1 MDWGCFPLFWRVCP
15 RSPGRSPRL
24 KPGTPAPDRPF
35 PQDRQTIL
43 GQTILINGIRV
54 SMPWAQWQTDGRPV
68 LGISDVGLRQ
78 LGGIDLLNTDQPER
92 QPIAWRSGPLQENS
106 RFLELPAYLTAQH
119 RYLDL
124 QPLIDEAG
132 WQIQVE
138 DKTLRIQTQSM
149 AQISNFLLGR
159 SPGTLFGPLDIAWAE
174 GVRWQQAY
182 VRVGGAEFPVTQLRL
197 DLQQVG
203 LDLRPVWPQGNG
215 MLGIARLDETLM
227 ARGAI
232 AGLNAGFFN
241 RNNKAPLAALRSR
254 GEWLSGPILDRGAI
268 GWNEA
273 GQVIIDRLTLTETL
287 QPSLPS
293 DQNPGTLPRES
304 LESIAL
310 NSGYLKAGF
319 SRYTAAWGLTY
330 TPFTD
335 NEVLIYVQGGQ
346 VIEQRQGGKAG
357 TETFPLSLPGQ
368 AGGSDLKNYLLVAR
382 SNRSGAAK
390 LPVGTALE
398 LTQHWSSSG
407 LARSPNLLG
416 AGPLL
421 IQNRRIVLDAPPK
434 ASAAPL
440 SASRPP

>member
-1 MDWGCFPLFWRVCP
+1 M
-15 RSPGRSPRL
+15 
-24 KPGTPAPDRPF
+24 
-35 PQDRQTIL
+35 
-43 GQTILINGIRV
+43 
-54 SMPWAQWQTDGRPV
+54 
-68 LGISDVGLRQ
+68 
-78 LGGIDLLNTDQPER
+78 
-92 QPIAWRSGPLQENS
+92 
-106 RFLELPAYLTAQH
+106 
-119 RYLDL
+119 
-124 QPLIDEAG
+124 
-132 WQIQVE
+132 
-138 DKTLRIQTQSM
+138 
-149 AQISNFLLGR
+149 
-159 SPGTLFGPLDIAWAE
+159 
-174 GVRWQQAY
+174 RWQQAY

-421 IQNRRIVLDAPPK
+421 IQNRRIVLDAAAEGFSSAFIREQAPRSVAAVFADGSLSLITVHERVGGKGPTL
-434 ASAAPL
+434 AELARLLQSMEAVQALNLDGGSSTQLFLGGQIINRSPRSAARVHSGL
-440 SASRPP
+440 GLFLKRP